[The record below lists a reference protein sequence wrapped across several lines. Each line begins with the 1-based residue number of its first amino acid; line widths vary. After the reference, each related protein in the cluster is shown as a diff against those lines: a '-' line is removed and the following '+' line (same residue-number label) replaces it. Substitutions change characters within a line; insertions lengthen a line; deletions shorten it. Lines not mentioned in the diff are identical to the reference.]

1 MTSFLGVFLLG
12 PRRPVWPMQDG
23 VGGVGGVLHSDEGE
37 EGGAIAATFASF
49 STKEGTSLAFEGSIV
64 CFFFSLLFVP
74 VHFSFILASF
84 FSSSSSKSLLSSQS
98 LTRSPS
104 STSSSTILWMNMI
117 NMIATPS
124 SISSVVIRYDK
135 MITNIPHLPVFP
147 PAPSNHQLRLL
158 PLPLLIPGERKFSSE
173 VLINYYIT
181 S

>member
-37 EGGAIAATFASF
+37 EGGAIAATFESF

-64 CFFFSLLFVP
+64 CFFLSLLFVP

-117 NMIATPS
+117 APPP